1 MIKQNEKISRELNEI
16 LIERIRK
23 YQTQDISQLLNSPND
38 GDTNNSYLGGL
49 INFVGDDTNNL
60 DDEINNDLDKIKI
73 DEIYIESLPD
83 SEYNNDIIEEEEEE
97 NEDPPHD
104 GQVIDKKIK
113 IIKKDKDKKEEDSS
127 ETKKDENISD
137 INIKVYT
144 TNKAP
149 EGIRVLLSDN
159 LNNYFDLIS
168 KNYDKYD
175 NNHFPKVIVND
186 NKTNTKKILL
196 ANLRNKIF
204 LTREGE
210 KIIVNDDEY
219 TTSLAYLKNREIYSD
234 IPQRFKKNKN
244 EFTLDFNLLDESIE
258 NIQLKSMEFIEIN
271 KLVSTSMSKII
282 TYCNQLD
289 KYINNKLEP
298 FDNSIAIS
306 YEKVNRKKQIIT
318 EIKNRTLKNSGD
330 IILKKIKMYNTIK
343 LVKKLKKYIHLKD
356 NMNNLETIISEPK
369 NYQKTIDLINKC
381 KEEIEKIKKENNDEE
396 KDIQKDEVND
406 EENEKV
412 NSSLIQIFE
421 DKLVEFRNENDNHI
435 SRQLSQL
442 LNNYFNNF
450 LIIENE
456 EDVDK
461 NQKWEQFEK
470 YNISKFVLDKISS
483 FSEKYNKLLTSINFL
498 TPKEELNKM
507 DGICDYYIESN
518 LMTKIYNQLRGIFTT
533 LSEQVMNNIISLFN
547 DKIKDDDENEKLTN
561 TTNEDKETE
570 SKENQSKDTEAKTD
584 DTKTD
589 ENKTDEN
596 KDNDN
601 KDNENKDD
609 DTQNIGGN
617 DNNEMCILLCVLIS
631 KNKLSEGITSFI
643 EVLLKK
649 IENNDKLDKTI
660 KENILKEIEE
670 IKIVVKNNI
679 KSKVINQIQKCLHI
693 ISSSNNLDLYINN
706 FYLTLE
712 MLGSELPNYDIV
724 SNTKENT
731 NNENNENNNEN
742 NDENNSVNNN
752 ELAKIIIEEQKYF
765 IDNWSKYILSKFD
778 TDIFKSWDIV
788 KEIPPR
794 YQNILN
800 VFFSFDINNNCMKD
814 ETIITKF
821 PSDKIKLIKEAEEEE
836 EENTNNNSESDIK
849 ENLLS
854 IKDGEKPELKIKV
867 NQTSIEIIKF
877 AFETLK
883 IFTIFHKDCYGY
895 ILENFTKILTSH
907 LNFQTEQIYNGKC
920 DFTISQQEI
929 CSTNC
934 IFLLI
939 EYIYDHIKDNDFLVT
954 VAENCDQKISDNY
967 LDLSGNINECL
978 STSKKKIEEFINN
991 HCISEALNKLNEI
1004 VLPNYNVVS
1013 GDVPVNQYALNY
1025 VGSLKDIYESM
1036 LNCYEDN
1043 FMKEMISKALDDFFD
1058 KFEDYI
1064 LHGKKIEDTNCLKQ
1078 FRRDMVFL
1086 KKNFKFIEVVD
1097 LTDLKNRIDNI
1108 CKSVLPENLRPKK

>member
-49 INFVGDDTNNL
+49 INFVGEDTNNL
-60 DDEINNDLDKIKI
+60 DDEINNDLDKITI
-73 DEIYIESLPD
+73 DEIHIEPLPD

-97 NEDPPHD
+97 NEDPPPK

-113 IIKKDKDKKEEDSS
+113 IIKKNNDKKGVDSNEAQKEENFPDV
-127 ETKKDENISD
+127 
-137 INIKVYT
+137 NIKDYT

-175 NNHFPKVIVND
+175 NNHFPKIIVND
-186 NKTNTKKILL
+186 SKTNTKKVLL

-234 IPQRFKKNKN
+234 IPLNFKKNKS
-244 EFTLDFNLLDESIE
+244 EFTLDFNLLDENIE

-282 TYCNQLD
+282 TYCSQLE
-289 KYINNKLEP
+289 KYIKNKLEP
-298 FDNSIAIS
+298 FDNSITIS
-306 YEKVNRKKQIIT
+306 HEKVNRKKQIIT
-318 EIKNRTLKNSGD
+318 EIKKRTLKNSGD

-343 LVKKLKKYIHLKD
+343 LVNKLKKYIHLKN

-381 KEEIEKIKKENNDEE
+381 KEEIEKIKKENNEKEKGIQKFELKDEE
-396 KDIQKDEVND
+396 DAKAN
-406 EENEKV
+406 
-412 NSSLIQIFE
+412 NSMIQIFE

-461 NQKWEQFEK
+461 NKKWEQFEK
-470 YNISKFVLDKISS
+470 YNISTFVLDKISS

-498 TPKEELNKM
+498 TPKEEMNKM
-507 DGICDYYIESN
+507 SGFCDYYIENN
-518 LMTKIYNQLRGIFTT
+518 LMSKIYNQLRGIFTT
-533 LSEQVMNNIISLFN
+533 LSEEVMNNIISLFS
-547 DKIKDDDENEKLTN
+547 DKVRDDDENEEIAD
-561 TTNEDKETE
+561 TTNKNKETE
-570 SKENQSKDTEAKTD
+570 NKENQNKDTG
-584 DTKTD
+584 
-589 ENKTDEN
+589 EN
-596 KDNDN
+596 KDNDKNDN
-601 KDNENKDD
+601 KDNKNKED
-609 DTQNIGGN
+609 DTQNMGGN

-643 EVLLKK
+643 EILLKK
-649 IENNDKLDKTI
+649 IENNEKLDKTI

-670 IKIVVKNNI
+670 IKIIVKNNI
-679 KSKVINQIQKCLHI
+679 KNIVINQIQKCLHI
-693 ISSSNNLDLYINN
+693 ISSSNNVDLYINN

-712 MLGSELPNYDIV
+712 MLESELPNYDIV
-724 SNTKENT
+724 SNSKENA
-731 NNENNENNNEN
+731 NNENDENNNEN

-765 IDNWSKYILSKFD
+765 IENWSKYILSKFD
-778 TDIFKSWDIV
+778 TEIFKTWDII

-814 ETIITKF
+814 ETIVTKF

-836 EENTNNNSESDIK
+836 EENTNNNSSSDIK

-854 IKDGEKPELKIKV
+854 IKDGEKPELKIKI

-883 IFTIFHKDCYGY
+883 IFTIFHKLCYGY
-895 ILENFTKILTSH
+895 ILENFTKILASH

-920 DFTISQQEI
+920 DFSISQQEI

-978 STSKKKIEEFINN
+978 SLSKKKIEEFINN
-991 HCISEALNKLNEI
+991 HCISEALNKLKEI

-1025 VGSLKDIYESM
+1025 ISSLKDIYESM

-1043 FMKEMISKALDDFFD
+1043 FMREMISKALDNFFD

-1064 LHGKKIEDTNCLKQ
+1064 LHGKKIEDVNCLKQ

-1086 KKNFKFIEVVD
+1086 RKNFKFIEIID
-1097 LTDLKNRIDNI
+1097 LADLKNRIDSI
-1108 CKSVLPENLRPKK
+1108 CKSVLPEYLRPKNK

>member
-137 INIKVYT
+137 INIKVCT

-396 KDIQKDEVND
+396 KDIQKDEVKD

-547 DKIKDDDENEKLTN
+547 DKIKDDDENEKITD

-609 DTQNIGGN
+609 DAQNIGGN

-649 IENNDKLDKTI
+649 IENNEKLDKTI

>member
-23 YQTQDISQLLNSPND
+23 YQTQDISQLLNMPND
-38 GDTNNSYLGGL
+38 GDNNSYLGGL

-60 DDEINNDLDKIKI
+60 DDEINNDLDKITI
-73 DEIYIESLPD
+73 DQIYIESLQD

-97 NEDPPHD
+97 NEDPPHE

-113 IIKKDKDKKEEDSS
+113 IIKKDKDKKEEDNIVA
-127 ETKKDENISD
+127 KKEENIPD
-137 INIKVYT
+137 INIKIYT
-144 TNKAP
+144 TNKSP

-175 NNHFPKVIVND
+175 NNHFPKIIVND
-186 NKTNTKKILL
+186 NKTNSKKVLL

-204 LTREGE
+204 ITREGE

-234 IPQRFKKNKN
+234 LPQRFKKNKG
-244 EFTLDFNLLDESIE
+244 EFTLDYNLLDQSIE

-289 KYINNKLEP
+289 KYIKNKLEP
-298 FDNSIAIS
+298 FDNSITIS
-306 YEKVNRKKQIIT
+306 HEKVNRKKQIIT

-330 IILKKIKMYNTIK
+330 IILKKIKMYNTIR
-343 LVKKLKKYIHLKD
+343 LVNKLKKYAHLK
-356 NMNNLETIISEPK
+356 NYMNNLENIISEPK

-381 KEEIEKIKKENNDEE
+381 KEEIEKIKRENNDEE
-396 KDIQKDEVND
+396 KDIQKDEIKD
-406 EENEKV
+406 EEHEKV
-412 NSSLIQIFE
+412 NSSMIQIFE

-461 NQKWEQFEK
+461 NEKWEQFEK

-547 DKIKDDDENEKLTN
+547 DKVNDDDGNEEITD
-561 TTNEDKETE
+561 TTNENKEIE
-570 SKENQSKDTEAKTD
+570 LK
-584 DTKTD
+584 
-589 ENKTDEN
+589 EN
-596 KDNDN
+596 KDSETKADDN
-601 KDNENKDD
+601 KDNENKDNENKSGD
-609 DTQNIGGN
+609 PQNIGGN

-643 EVLLKK
+643 EILLKK
-649 IENNDKLDKTI
+649 IENNEKLDKTI

-712 MLGSELPNYDIV
+712 MLESELPNYEIV
-724 SNTKENT
+724 SNTKENP
-731 NNENNENNNEN
+731 NSENNENNNEN
-742 NDENNSVNNN
+742 NDENYSVNNN

-765 IDNWSKYILSKFD
+765 IDNWSKYILLKFD
-778 TDIFKSWDIV
+778 TEQFKTWDII

-800 VFFSFDINNNCMKD
+800 VFFNFDINNNCMKD

-854 IKDGEKPELKIKV
+854 IKDGEKPELKLKI

-920 DFTISQQEI
+920 DFSISQQEI

-978 STSKKKIEEFINN
+978 SNSKKKIEEFINN

-1064 LHGKKIEDTNCLKQ
+1064 LHGKKIEDVNCLKQ

>member
-23 YQTQDISQLLNSPND
+23 YQTQDISQLLNMPND
-38 GDTNNSYLGGL
+38 GDNNSYLGGL

-60 DDEINNDLDKIKI
+60 DDEINNDLDKITI
-73 DEIYIESLPD
+73 DQIYIESLQD

-97 NEDPPHD
+97 NEDPPHE

-113 IIKKDKDKKEEDSS
+113 IIKKDKDKKEEDNIVA
-127 ETKKDENISD
+127 KKEENIPD
-137 INIKVYT
+137 INIKIYT
-144 TNKAP
+144 TNKSP

-175 NNHFPKVIVND
+175 NNHFPKIIVND
-186 NKTNTKKILL
+186 NKSNSKKVLL

-204 LTREGE
+204 ITREGE

-234 IPQRFKKNKN
+234 IPQRFKKNKG
-244 EFTLDFNLLDESIE
+244 EFTLDYNLLDQSIE

-289 KYINNKLEP
+289 KYIKNKLEP
-298 FDNSIAIS
+298 FDNSITIS
-306 YEKVNRKKQIIT
+306 HEKVNRKKQIIT

-330 IILKKIKMYNTIK
+330 IILKKIKMYNTIR
-343 LVKKLKKYIHLKD
+343 LVNKLKKYAHLK
-356 NMNNLETIISEPK
+356 NYMNNLENIISEPK

-381 KEEIEKIKKENNDEE
+381 KEEIEKIKRENNEEE
-396 KDIQKDEVND
+396 KDIQKDEVKD
-406 EENEKV
+406 EEYEKA
-412 NSSLIQIFE
+412 NSSMIQIFE

-461 NQKWEQFEK
+461 NEKWKQFEK

-483 FSEKYNKLLTSINFL
+483 FSEKYNKLLASINFL

-547 DKIKDDDENEKLTN
+547 DKVNDDDGNEEITD
-561 TTNEDKETE
+561 TTNENKEAE
-570 SKENQSKDTEAKTD
+570 LK
-584 DTKTD
+584 
-589 ENKTDEN
+589 EN
-596 KDNDN
+596 KDSETKADDN
-601 KDNENKDD
+601 KDNENKDNENKSGD
-609 DTQNIGGN
+609 PQNIGGN

-643 EVLLKK
+643 EILLKK
-649 IENNDKLDKTI
+649 IENNEKLDKTI

-712 MLGSELPNYDIV
+712 MLESELPNYEIV
-724 SNTKENT
+724 SNTKENP
-731 NNENNENNNEN
+731 NSENNEN
-742 NDENNSVNNN
+742 NDENYSVNNN

-765 IDNWSKYILSKFD
+765 IDNWSKYILLKFD
-778 TDIFKSWDIV
+778 TEQFKTWDII

-800 VFFSFDINNNCMKD
+800 VFFNFDINNNCMKD

-854 IKDGEKPELKIKV
+854 IKDGEKPELKLKI

-883 IFTIFHKDCYGY
+883 IFTIFHKDCYGH

-920 DFTISQQEI
+920 DFSISQQEI

-978 STSKKKIEEFINN
+978 SNSKKKIEEFINN

-1064 LHGKKIEDTNCLKQ
+1064 LHGKKIEDVNCLKQ

>member
-23 YQTQDISQLLNSPND
+23 YQTQDISQLLNMPND
-38 GDTNNSYLGGL
+38 GDNNSYLGGL

-60 DDEINNDLDKIKI
+60 DDEINNDLDKITI
-73 DEIYIESLPD
+73 DQIYIESLQD

-97 NEDPPHD
+97 NEDPPHE

-113 IIKKDKDKKEEDSS
+113 IIKKDKDKKEEDNIVA
-127 ETKKDENISD
+127 KKEENIPD
-137 INIKVYT
+137 INIKIYT
-144 TNKAP
+144 TNKSP

-168 KNYDKYD
+168 KNYDRYD
-175 NNHFPKVIVND
+175 NNHFPKIIVND
-186 NKTNTKKILL
+186 NKTNTKKVLL
-196 ANLRNKIF
+196 AKLRNKIF
-204 LTREGE
+204 ITREGE

-234 IPQRFKKNKN
+234 IPQRFKKNKSD
-244 EFTLDFNLLDESIE
+244 FTLDFNLLDENIV
-258 NIQLKSMEFIEIN
+258 NIQLKSMEFIELN

-282 TYCNQLD
+282 AYCSQLD
-289 KYINNKLEP
+289 KYIKNKLEP
-298 FDNSIAIS
+298 FDNSITIS

-330 IILKKIKMYNTIK
+330 IILKKIKIYNTIK
-343 LVKKLKKYIHLKD
+343 LVNKLKKYMHLKN

-381 KEEIEKIKKENNDEE
+381 KEEIEKIKKENNEEE
-396 KDIQKDEVND
+396 KDIQKDEVKD

-412 NSSLIQIFE
+412 NSSMIQIFE

-450 LIIENE
+450 LIIEND

-461 NQKWEQFEK
+461 NKKWEQFEK
-470 YNISKFVLDKISS
+470 YHISKFVLDKISS

-507 DGICDYYIESN
+507 DGICDYYIENN

-533 LSEQVMNNIISLFN
+533 LSEQVMNNILSLFN
-547 DKIKDDDENEKLTN
+547 DKIKDDEENEEITDA
-561 TTNEDKETE
+561 TNENKEVE
-570 SKENQSKDTEAKTD
+570 AKENQNKENG
-584 DTKTD
+584 TKTD
-589 ENKTDEN
+589 ENKTEEN
-596 KDNDN
+596 KENDN
-601 KDNENKDD
+601 KDNENKGDD
-609 DTQNIGGN
+609 DQNIGGN
-617 DNNEMCILLCVLIS
+617 DNNEMCLLLCVLIS
-631 KNKLSEGITSFI
+631 KNKLSEGIKSFI
-643 EVLLKK
+643 EILLKK
-649 IENNDKLDKTI
+649 IENNEKLDKVI

-679 KSKVINQIQKCLHI
+679 KNKVINQIQKCLHI

-712 MLGSELPNYDIV
+712 MLESELPNYDIE

-731 NNENNENNNEN
+731 NNENNENNEEN
-742 NDENNSVNNN
+742 NTVNNN

-778 TDIFKSWDIV
+778 TEQFKTWDII

-814 ETIITKF
+814 EAIITKF

-854 IKDGEKPELKIKV
+854 IKDGEKPELKIKI

-907 LNFQTEQIYNGKC
+907 LNYQTEQIYNGKC
-920 DFTISQQEI
+920 DFSISQQEI

-939 EYIYDHIKDNDFLVT
+939 EYIYDHIKNSDFLVT
-954 VAENCDQKISDNY
+954 VAESCDQKISDNY

-991 HCISEALNKLNEI
+991 HCISEALNKLKEI

-1064 LHGKKIEDTNCLKQ
+1064 LHGKKIEDVNCLKQ